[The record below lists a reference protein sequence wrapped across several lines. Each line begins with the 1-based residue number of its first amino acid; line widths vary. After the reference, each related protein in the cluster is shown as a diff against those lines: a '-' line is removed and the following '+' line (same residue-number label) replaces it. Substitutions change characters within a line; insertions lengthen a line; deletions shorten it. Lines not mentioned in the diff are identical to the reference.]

1 MTPLKALASLSF
13 DFFIIKVHNQHST
26 FSHPW
31 SYLIFCITQELSGDS
46 PGGPL
51 VKNPPSNAGDMS
63 LIPGQGTEIPHAAGQ
78 LSLCAATPEEV
89 GLQIQRP
96 RALEPGCHHE
106 REACTPPRSLAA
118 TTREKPAHLLNKGPH
133 VATKTKHS
141 QK

>member
-1 MTPLKALASLSF
+1 M
-13 DFFIIKVHNQHST
+13 
-26 FSHPW
+26 
-31 SYLIFCITQELSGDS
+31 
-46 PGGPL
+46 
-51 VKNPPSNAGDMS
+51 VKNPPSDAGDMS

-78 LSLCAATPEEV
+78 LSLCTATTEEV

-96 RALEPGCHHE
+96 CALEPGCHHE
-106 REACTPPRSLAA
+106 REACTSPRSLAA